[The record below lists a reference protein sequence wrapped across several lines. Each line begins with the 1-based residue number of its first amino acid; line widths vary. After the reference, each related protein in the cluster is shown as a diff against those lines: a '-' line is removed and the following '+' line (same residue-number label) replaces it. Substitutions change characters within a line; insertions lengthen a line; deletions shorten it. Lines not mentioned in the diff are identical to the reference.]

1 MSITAT
7 EPSLRQRVRTVVLPH
22 LRFLEP
28 DTPLSTD
35 DQLAELGLDS
45 LASINLLFDLE
56 TEFDTQIS
64 DDLITDN
71 SFTTLGEIEKTMKE
85 ALG

>member
-1 MSITAT
+1 MSATVT
-7 EPSLRQRVRTVVLPH
+7 EPSLSERIRNVVLPH

-28 DTPLSTD
+28 DVTLTSED
-35 DQLAELGLDS
+35 SLAELGLDS

-56 TEFDTQIS
+56 TEFDIQIS
-64 DDLITDN
+64 DEVITDN

-85 ALG
+85 ALA